1 MLRATIAVC
10 EVRPPTSVMKPVKTL
25 RLKRIMS
32 AGATSL
38 ATSTS
43 GSSPAKSRGS
53 SVFAC
58 SAWSAAAGSRDI
70 ARSMRSTTCSR
81 SALRSRR

>member
-10 EVRPPTSVMKPVKTL
+10 DVRPPTSVMKPVNTL
-25 RLKRIMS
+25 RLKCIMS

-43 GSSPAKSRGS
+43 GSSPAKSRGF
-53 SVFAC
+53 SVLAC
-58 SAWSAAAGSRDI
+58 SA
-70 ARSMRSTTCSR
+70 
-81 SALRSRR
+81 